1 MNLKKIFSMLKFFY
15 FLYVLSFWSRKKE
28 PKKDCAATFASR
40 SLRGA
45 YGARPARP
53 PKLFFKNFVVVIFAA
68 NFFICN
74 FAQASIQPFD
84 IENEKVPELDP
95 AYKEIPTY
103 AEDETP
109 PQTET
114 PAVEDEGLEFLVYHE
129 NGVMA
134 FAIIADHEKYQL
146 LPILAKNQ
154 IKGRAT
160 VSQMTKNLYDIAIIN
175 ASYFMPNGSLIGVTK
190 IDGEIIGVDD
200 FYRSAIG
207 IYDDGSTIFGRV
219 RYSGEI
225 EFYGNTI
232 PINGVNWER
241 GENSLVLYN
250 SYFGETTG
258 TNNFG
263 VEVVVENGIITDI
276 FYDKGN
282 NFIPAGGYVIS
293 AHGAAAEFFQFAQV
307 GDLININQ
315 KILSDDGNFNDVPYV
330 VGAGPRLVMD
340 GKIFVTAVEEK
351 FPNDIKNGR
360 APRAAVG
367 VTSYGDYILAVVDGR
382 QAHSKGCT
390 LQEWAN
396 ILLNKFGAFNAINL
410 DGGGSAELIVKD
422 KLVNKPSDGRERLVG
437 NALAILPK

>member
-53 PKLFFKNFVVVIFAA
+53 PKLFFKNFVAVIFAA

-190 IDGEIIGVDD
+190 FDGEIIGVDD

-225 EFYGNTI
+225 EFYGDTI

-250 SYFGETTG
+250 KYFGETTG

-340 GKIFVTAVEEK
+340 GKIFVTAAEEK